1 MSSPIGNNDQ
11 TRKIDTQ
18 NVVRKSVV
26 AGEEVVLEEIEDTVE
41 TKKPLNKKMII
52 ICVAIIIATVVCIV
66 LICTNMNP
74 KTGKNEVK
82 SEDEYLCKI
91 TDTYEG
97 LNYITTVEDIEKIG
111 FFYDY
116 GRNLEG
122 SKIDVSYIK
131 VGGFKDSSLEE
142 KVNDLLKETAQ
153 NMYDSS
159 MVQDDK
165 ILYEH
170 IYNYTDVYVFN
181 NILST
186 MYCKEV
192 CDVDGNVKYTYK
204 GINYEL
210 RDFEPITL
218 AEVFVSNANM
228 SSILGDEM
236 YSEYT
241 KDSFEYSVSPKHVY
255 VPVKED
261 VKTISLYENKDT
273 VAIYKKYSDNKKMFK
288 KTYNASPYVF
298 TTKKFIETDLYGIS
312 DDTLFIDTDNS
323 LIDRQEFNQDILDA
337 LNELYKDATNKARN
351 VAYSNPSKRYLVQ
364 IVPNIKEV
372 KDEEK
377 KKTTY
382 ELSVKYNEYE
392 IEKEFFN
399 SSIEEFIVASENKV
413 EGEDKVVNYFENP
426 VMNADDYLINSRKDL
441 FEKTVDEKGKEVK
454 EEIQTEETNK
464 IDIDK
469 LS

>member
-18 NVVRKSVV
+18 EVVKKSVV
-26 AGEEVVLEEIEDTVE
+26 AGEEVVLEDTEETVE
-41 TKKPLNKKMII
+41 KKPLNKKII
-52 ICVAIIIATVVCIV
+52 IVGAAIVIATIVCIV
-66 LICTNMNP
+66 LVCTNMNP

-82 SEDEYLCKI
+82 SEDEYLCKV

-97 LNYITTVEDIEKIG
+97 LNYITTTEDIEKIG

-116 GRNLEG
+116 GKNLEG

-131 VGGFKDSSLEE
+131 VEGFKDSSLEE
-142 KVNDLLKETAQ
+142 DVNNLLKETAQ
-153 NMYDSS
+153 NLYDKS
-159 MVQDDK
+159 MIQDNN

-218 AEVFVSNANM
+218 TEVFVTDADLG
-228 SSILGDEM
+228 SILGETM
-236 YSEYT
+236 YSEYS
-241 KDSFEYSVSPKHVY
+241 KDTFEYSISPKHVY
-255 VPVKED
+255 IPVNED
-261 VKTISLYENKDT
+261 VKTISLYENMNT
-273 VAIYKKYSDNKKMFK
+273 VAIYNKYSDNKKMFK

-323 LIDRQEFNQDILDA
+323 LINRQEYNQDILDA

-382 ELSVKYNEYE
+382 DLSIAYNQYE
-392 IEKEFFN
+392 ISKEFFN
-399 SSIEEFIVASENKV
+399 SSIVEFVVASENKV

-426 VMNADDYLINSRKDL
+426 VMNAGDYLVDSKKEV

-464 IDIDK
+464 TEVNG